1 MAIPRGQ
8 SLIETTIALG
18 VIITGLAG
26 AITLIA
32 YSLRS
37 SGTSLDRMI
46 ALHLTWEGIEVA
58 VNTRDSNYL
67 AGNAFDDGLDGGGDQ
82 TAIAAFDS
90 ATGTWAFD
98 FTPNAFAENTTILY
112 QQGGLYRQA
121 TVQPAG
127 NATVFR
133 RLLILDASVPDQ
145 VRVVSTVQWKDGSN
159 TRQVRSERVIYDWR

>member
-37 SGTSLDRMI
+37 SGTSMDRMI
-46 ALHLTWEGIEVA
+46 ALHLAWEGIEVA
-58 VNTRDSNYL
+58 VNTRDSNYM

-82 TAIAAFDS
+82 TAIAVFDPT
-90 ATGTWAFD
+90 AGTWVFD
-98 FTPNAFAENTTILY
+98 FVPNAFADDATLLY
-112 QQGGLYRQA
+112 QQGGMYRQA
-121 TVQPAG
+121 TVPPGG
-127 NATVFR
+127 NATSFR
-133 RLLILDASVPDQ
+133 RLLILDASVADQ
-145 VRVVSTVQWKDGSN
+145 VRVVSTVQWKDGST